1 VTRSA
6 VTAITARQTG
16 RAARKSPRAGV
27 LELSWR
33 GAVVFAST
41 RHPKPTAIAGFGVA
55 LWLLAAARKRNK
67 EDAHE
72 VTPRLR
78 EFSSSLVDTAT
89 RVFGERAA
97 IKQREFI
104 GAAQTHVATGAA
116 RLSDAI
122 EDNLKDVIDR
132 VPGGSQL
139 RLSSNRLWRW
149 RPRQPS
155 KPCCSGTRADR
166 RVWSARPR
174 DLDPQF
180 VRIGWLLVGVDDCFD
195 QRWLW
200 RTERR
205 LNCRSYLVRLL
216 AEVSFGAA
224 SPGKGDEIDR

>member
-33 GAVVFAST
+33 GAVVFTST

-67 EDAHE
+67 EDVHD

-155 KPCCSGTRADR
+155 KPTAPVQIVAFGARA
-166 RVWSARPR
+166 PR